1 MSDTVLKRADTVL
14 HLINEEVKDPRR
26 RQSDFIIKY
35 VFNIYSKGHIQRGNT
50 NAKRTNENRAFQQV
64 FK

>member
-26 RQSDFIIKY
+26 RQFDFIINY
-35 VFNIYSKGHIQRGNT
+35 TF
-50 NAKRTNENRAFQQV
+50 
-64 FK
+64 